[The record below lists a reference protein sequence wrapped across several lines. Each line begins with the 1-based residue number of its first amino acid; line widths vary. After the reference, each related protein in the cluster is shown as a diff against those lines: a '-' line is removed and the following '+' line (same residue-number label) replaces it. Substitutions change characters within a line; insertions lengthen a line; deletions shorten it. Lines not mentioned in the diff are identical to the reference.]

1 MFEER
6 SAWSIGH
13 VDRML
18 RSGAKSHCG
27 RERVSPLSLSR
38 SNSPASTCYKVFA
51 CGGARPGTNHLATI
65 QQVRQN
71 ASSKFA
77 RSNLCV
83 RLLLQYLLQSCSR
96 HRGGG
101 GGTCEEPGTLTHCVC
116 LLLQYLLQT
125 CSRGGRAVGAATRPG
140 SAAVLQQQPQPRQPP
155 PLRGVGQR

>member
-1 MFEER
+1 MLIACYGQERKAIAEEKECR
-6 SAWSIGH
+6 HYRCHGQIRQPVPVTKCW
-13 VDRML
+13 
-18 RSGAKSHCG
+18 
-27 RERVSPLSLSR
+27 RV
-38 SNSPASTCYKVFA
+38 
-51 CGGARPGTNHLATI
+51 GGPGTNHLATI